1 MDPVGALREVRP
13 AAPVHR
19 RDQSGRARPV
29 PIGDPDDLAGRRC
42 AGPEAASRFLEI
54 ARVAPERHDA
64 VARRGPRRGDVD
76 RSALSQPHRRTS
88 PVRPNLVQVAR
99 LSVPG
104 GVGDP
109 VTRRGPGR
117 IVLGV
122 FRVGQTEGLGAVG
135 ARDPEAIQRRE
146 RDPRAI
152 GRGHRVPNLPHR
164 EGGCVLDGVVELDA
178 GAELEIVADPEGYF
192 LGAALQNVQL
202 PDLPTVAGHQM
213 ARVGGEG
220 HARKHIEGGARL
232 LVVVLHGVGE
242 PALVAGLEV
251 ADPQPRVEVV
261 TGAVDQPAAIGREGG
276 ADAGAVPRGAGEVLA
291 GLAVVD
297 GQLVLGELGIVGPVA
312 GAPRVPDV
320 AAARVEG
327 AAEGLEILG
336 LVDQLHARA
345 AVHVVQ
351 PELGQAA
358 AAEAP
363 LGRDDVVAVRGP
375 VGRLGAVG
383 GALGDLRRVRAVE
396 RHDPDIL
403 AAAPVRGEDD
413 ARAVG

>member
-1 MDPVGALREVRP
+1 MLAFVGAVPADRDEHVGAPLQVDAVGALREVRP

-19 RDQSGRARPV
+19 RDQGGRARPV
-29 PIGDPDDLAGRRC
+29 PIGDPDDFTGRRRTRT
-42 AGPEAASRFLEI
+42 EAAGRFLEV
-54 ARVAPERHDA
+54 ARIAPERHD
-64 VARRGPRRGDVD
+64 
-76 RSALSQPHRRTS
+76 
-88 PVRPNLVQVAR
+88 
-99 LSVPG
+99 
-104 GVGDP
+104 P
-109 VTRRGPGR
+109 VTRGGPGR

-122 FRVGQTEGLGAVG
+122 FRVGETAGFGAVG

-146 RDPRAI
+146 RDPRAV
-152 GRGHRVPNLPHR
+152 GRGHRVADLADG
-164 EGGCVLDGVVELDA
+164 EGRGVLDGVVELDA
-178 GAELEIVADPEGYF
+178 GAELQIVADPEGDL
-192 LGAALQNVQL
+192 LGAAVDDVQL

-220 HARKHIEGGARL
+220 HAGQHIEGGARL
-232 LVVVLHGVGE
+232 LVVVLDGIGE

-261 TGAVDQPAAIGREGG
+261 TGAVDEPATVGREGG

-291 GLAVVD
+291 GLTVVD
-297 GQLVLGELGIVGPVA
+297 GQLILGELGVVGPVA

-327 AAEGLEILG
+327 GAEGFEILG

-351 PELGQAA
+351 PELGEAA

-363 LGRDDVVAVRGP
+363 L
-375 VGRLGAVG
+375 
-383 GALGDLRRVRAVE
+383 
-396 RHDPDIL
+396 
-403 AAAPVRGEDD
+403 
-413 ARAVG
+413 